1 VHDRFAAVAAA
12 VLVCAFTV
20 SAPSAALAAAPSTE
34 PAATAPQPLSAETM
48 WQLQR
53 VGDPRLSPDGRRA
66 VVPVTRYD
74 VKENKG
80 YTDLYVIPTAGGP
93 AERLTSDAAADNE
106 PRWSPDGKWIAFVS
120 KRGEDKQNQLY
131 VIPTAGGEARRVTDW
146 PTGVSAPEWFPDS
159 KRLAFISR
167 VWTDLKSKDDQ
178 GKRLK
183 EREESKMTARVWEKA
198 PVTHWDRFIDDREAH
213 VFVTDLDG
221 AEPFSPTLRAGQ
233 PLSVREP
240 GPDSYAISPDG
251 AELAFASNT
260 DRTGTNANM
269 DLYTTPIAGGPA
281 KNLTAANPASDGSPS
296 YSPDGRWLAF
306 EQQRIRGFYADRA
319 RLMLVDRRTG
329 ATRSLTEDWDRAAGG
344 LVWAPDSKGL
354 YGSIDDS
361 AARRVYWFGVDGGA
375 PRPITKQNDFTSLQ
389 VAGKPA
395 TLVGLR
401 QSFTEPPTL
410 VRIDARTGAATQLS
424 TFNDAALKNVSFGP
438 VESVT
443 YKGANDADIQMWVVK
458 PPGFDPKKK
467 YPLFLILHGGP
478 HNGITDTW
486 QWRWNAQIFAGWGYV
501 AAWHNFHGSS
511 GFGNAFADSI
521 NPNWMDL
528 PYTDTIK
535 AADWFRAQ
543 PWIDA
548 DRMVAGGGSYGG
560 YLASVLLGREHPF
573 RTLIAHAKVY
583 NLYTHDGVSDFG
595 AEKDRFQ
602 EFWENRAE
610 FEKYSPH
617 LYAGNFKTPTLVIH
631 GQLDYR
637 VPVSNGFELFNT
649 LQKRGI
655 PSKLVYYPDENHWIL
670 KPQNSLFWYSTVR
683 DWVERYAKP

>member
-1 VHDRFAAVAAA
+1 VHLRIAAVAAA
-12 VLVCAFTV
+12 ALYCAFVV
-20 SAPSAALAAAPSTE
+20 STPAMAAEAPAAAAP
-34 PAATAPQPLSAETM
+34 AAAPQPLSAETM
-48 WQLQR
+48 WQMLR

-120 KRGEDKQNQLY
+120 KRGDDKQNQLY

-159 KRLAFISR
+159 KRLAFITR

-198 PVTHWDRFIDDREAH
+198 PVTHWDRFLDDREAH
-213 VFVTDLDG
+213 VYVTDLDG
-221 AEPFSPTLRAGQ
+221 AEPYSPTLRAGQ

-251 AELAFASNT
+251 AELAFVGNT
-260 DRTGTNANM
+260 DRSGTRANL

-281 KNLTAANPASDGSPS
+281 KNLTASNEASDGAPA

-306 EQQRIRGFYADRA
+306 EQQRIRGFYGDRS

-329 ATRSLTEDWDRAAGG
+329 ETRSLTESWDRSANG
-344 LVWAPDSKGL
+344 LVWSPDSKGL

-361 AARRVYWFGVDGGA
+361 AARRVYWFDVNGAA
-375 PRPITKQNDFTSLQ
+375 PRAITKQNDFTSLQ

-410 VRIDARTGAATQLS
+410 VRIDARSGAPTKLS
-424 TFNDAALKNVSFGP
+424 TFNDELLKKVSFGP

-443 YKGANDADIQMWVVK
+443 YKGANGADIQMWVVK
-458 PPGFDPKKK
+458 PPGFDPAKK
-467 YPLFLILHGGP
+467 YPVFMILHGGP

-486 QWRWNAQIFAGWGYV
+486 QWRWNAQIFAAWGYV
-501 AAWHNFHGSS
+501 ASWHNFHGSS
-511 GFGNAFADSI
+511 GFGNAFTDSI

-528 PYTDTIK
+528 PYEDTIK
-535 AADWFRAQ
+535 AADWFKAQ
-543 PWIDA
+543 PWTDP

-560 YLASVLLGREHPF
+560 YLTTVLLGREHPF
-573 RTLIAHAKVY
+573 KALVAHAKVY

-595 AEKDRFQ
+595 AEQDRFK
-602 EFWENRAE
+602 EFWEDRAA

-649 LQKRGI
+649 LQKRGV
-655 PSKLVYYPDENHWIL
+655 PSKMVYYPDENHWVL
-670 KPQNSLFWYSTVR
+670 KPQNSIFWYSTVR